1 MNNLKFRAWEKH
13 EKKYNHKVLVGN
25 LDINDDNYTSCLIFK
40 GKEWVH
46 FDEHSEIV
54 LEQYTG
60 LKDKHGKEIYVGD
73 IIDINQTVNGYNLF
87 VITFEN
93 GLINVRYAHDMSQYE
108 YDILELLDWDQ
119 LSLIET
125 ENEVMGNIHENK
137 ELL

>member
-1 MNNLKFRAWEKH
+1 MMNELKFRAWWAEA
-13 EKKYNHKVLVGN
+13 EEYVKVSGIDFTN
-25 LDINDDNYTSCLIFK
+25 EEIHYIEEYRNKTYSI
-40 GKEWVH
+40 
-46 FDEHSEIV
+46 DEIPFNEIII
-54 LEQYTG
+54 EQYTG
-60 LKDKHGKEIYVGD
+60 LKDKNGKEIYVGD

-125 ENEVMGNIHENK
+125 ENEVVGNIHENK